1 MYQTPSYIKQ
11 VIMPKARQAK
21 TSRRIWSIDLETV
34 WLPFFTATN
43 AQGDTAMPSEALGA
57 PLRLATAKD
66 GSIRFTD
73 SGTPVIRVVKD
84 ISDMVRSI
92 REQFTAGLMAFTNGV
107 ATENAEA
114 YKSEAIKAVEAGKP
128 IIARDTAKLQ
138 AVIKA
143 RADADA
149 EAENETEAEATPE
162 RKPELV
168 AV

>member
-1 MYQTPSYIKQ
+1 MYQTPGYIKQ

-21 TSRRIWSIDLETV
+21 TSRRVWSIDLETV

-43 AQGDTAMPSEALGA
+43 AQGDTAIPSEAIGA

-84 ISDMVRSI
+84 IGDMVRSI

-128 IIARDTAKLQ
+128 IIARDTAKLVTYQ
-138 AVIKA
+138 RMK
-143 RADADA
+143 A
-149 EAENETEAEATPE
+149 EAETEAEPE
-162 RKPELV
+162 PDKTRELV
-168 AV
+168 SV

>member
-21 TSRRIWSIDLETV
+21 TSRRVWSIDLETV

-43 AQGDTAMPSEALGA
+43 AQGDTAMPSEAIGA

-114 YKSEAIKAVEAGKP
+114 FKSEAVKAVEAGKP
-128 IIARDTAKLQ
+128 IIARDTAKLVTYQ
-138 AVIKA
+138 RMK
-143 RADADA
+143 A
-149 EAENETEAEATPE
+149 EAEPEAEAEPAKP
-162 RKPELV
+162 RIPELV
-168 AV
+168 SA

>member
-84 ISDMVRSI
+84 IGDAVRSI
-92 REQFTAGLMAFTNGV
+92 REQFTAGLMAFTHGV

-128 IIARDTAKLQ
+128 IIARDTAKLVTYQ
-138 AVIKA
+138 RMK
-143 RADADA
+143 A
-149 EAENETEAEATPE
+149 EAEAEPEPEAVKP
-162 RKPELV
+162 RIPELV
-168 AV
+168 SA

>member
-1 MYQTPSYIKQ
+1 MYETPTYIKSI
-11 VIMPKARQAK
+11 VMPKAKQAK
-21 TSRRIWSIDLETV
+21 TSRRVWSIDLETV

-43 AQGDTAMPSEALGA
+43 AQGDTAVPSEAIGA

-73 SGTPVIRVVKD
+73 SGTPVIRVAKD

-92 REQFTAGLMAFTNGV
+92 RDEFTAGLMAFTNGV

-114 YKSEAIKAVEAGKP
+114 FKAEAVKAVTAGKP
-128 IIARDTAKLQ
+128 IIARDSAKLETY
-138 AVIKA
+138 IRMK
-143 RADADA
+143 A
-149 EAENETEAEATPE
+149 EAEAERETEAKPD
-162 RKPELV
+162 KIPELV